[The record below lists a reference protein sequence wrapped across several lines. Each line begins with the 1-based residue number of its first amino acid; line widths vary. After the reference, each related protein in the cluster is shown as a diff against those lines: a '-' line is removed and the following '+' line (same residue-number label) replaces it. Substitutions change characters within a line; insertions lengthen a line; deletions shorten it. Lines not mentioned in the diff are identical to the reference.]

1 MGRDARHSQ
10 NCLTSWAV
18 IGVNHSSASPRN
30 AARTGGIM
38 REVIATEQA
47 PKAIGPYSQAI
58 RAQGLIFTSGQ
69 VAIDPTTQQVIAGDV
84 SAQTDRVLKNL
95 AAVLQASGST
105 LENVLRCT
113 VFLKNMGDFAAM
125 NEVYGRY
132 FKQAPPA
139 RSTVEVARLPE
150 DVLLELNGI
159 ALP

>member
-1 MGRDARHSQ
+1 
-10 NCLTSWAV
+10 
-18 IGVNHSSASPRN
+18 
-30 AARTGGIM
+30 M

-69 VAIDPTTQQVIAGDV
+69 IAIDPTTQQVVASDV

-95 AAVLQASGST
+95 AAILQASGSS
-105 LENVLRCT
+105 LERVLRCT
-113 VFLKNMGDFAAM
+113 VFLKNMGDFVAM

-139 RSTVEVARLPE
+139 RSTVEVARLPK
-150 DVLLELNGI
+150 DVLLEIDVI
-159 ALP
+159 ALA